1 MDALTITLVGQQGK
15 IKKEKCQQPIPE
27 VKTKFLLK
35 IKYNSRAAQNL
46 DLLNKKKIIHILNV
60 AKIIT
65 VINSPLSVTSQG
77 SFKRRLLSH

>member
-46 DLLNKKKIIHILNV
+46 DLLNKKK
-60 AKIIT
+60 K
-65 VINSPLSVTSQG
+65 
-77 SFKRRLLSH
+77 